1 MRWFD
6 RIVSFV
12 TRSLLAILCCAQVS
26 AASEITVSVALSL
39 KNPFEEIG
47 RTFEKRHPGTK
58 VSFNAGASGV
68 LQKQIEAGAQV
79 DVFAS
84 ASAKEIDAL
93 EAGGLLIRG
102 TRADFA
108 GNALVMIAPVKS
120 RLQIRSFDDLRKK
133 EVKRVAIG
141 NPASAPAG
149 KYAEEVL
156 RHFGVWDAIKD
167 KLVFAENVRQVMDY
181 TARDEVDA
189 GLLFQTDVRNSRD
202 IRIAREAP
210 SASHQ
215 PVIYVMAGIR
225 GSRNEALLREFIAM
239 VISEE
244 GRKIMQKYG
253 FRNLR

>member
-1 MRWFD
+1 VRRFN
-6 RIVSFV
+6 RIVILVICSTF
-12 TRSLLAILCCAQVS
+12 SLVCTGAVS

-39 KNPFEEIG
+39 KTPFEEIG
-47 RTFEKRHPGTK
+47 RSCEKKHPGTK
-58 VSFNAGASGV
+58 VNFNAAASGV
-68 LQKQIEAGAQV
+68 LQKQIEAGAQA

-84 ASAKEIDAL
+84 ASPKEMDAL

-108 GNALVMIAPVKS
+108 SNSVVMIAPVKS
-120 RLQIRSFDDLRKK
+120 QLQIRSFNDLRKK

-141 NPASAPAG
+141 NPATVPAG
-149 KYAEEVL
+149 KYAEGVL

-181 TARDEVDA
+181 TARGEVDA
-189 GLLFQTDVRNSRD
+189 GMIFLTDVGNSRD
-202 IRIAREAP
+202 VRLAAEAP

-215 PVIYVMAGIR
+215 PVIYVIAGIR
-225 GSRNEALLREFIAM
+225 GSRNEKLLREFIAM

-244 GRKIMQKYG
+244 GRKTMHKYG
-253 FRNLR
+253 FSTVR